1 MKYQRSILHS
11 WISTFHFLMTIQES
25 VISLVLKSASFKR
38 QVRHKRWS
46 LIICWPSGPESWHS
60 IHVYMLTI
68 SCWLLL
74 LCPHIVIVVW
84 TLDDQNDENCAFMVL
99 TFIPLYSS
107 LIIWHWGVGERT
119 MTDDSCVGD
128 MRRVLC
134 IIWSLGWTLHEGNDE
149 HLPILVTHTHRYLP
163 QLPYQN
169 NIQHANTHSRYHP
182 YPSRHT
188 FTAIIYGNGQHQP
201 IDTLHNY
208 HIRTTCGHTLA
219 LQARGGLE
227 SESCIKL
234 LIRERIGGSLVS
246 FNHVQVS
253 F

>member
-1 MKYQRSILHS
+1 
-11 WISTFHFLMTIQES
+11 
-25 VISLVLKSASFKR
+25 
-38 QVRHKRWS
+38 
-46 LIICWPSGPESWHS
+46 
-60 IHVYMLTI
+60 
-68 SCWLLL
+68 
-74 LCPHIVIVVW
+74 
-84 TLDDQNDENCAFMVL
+84 
-99 TFIPLYSS
+99 
-107 LIIWHWGVGERT
+107 
-119 MTDDSCVGD
+119 

-208 HIRTTCGHTLA
+208 HIRTTCGLTLT

-234 LIRERIGGSLVS
+234 LMRERIGGSLVWL
-246 FNHVQVS
+246 NHVQVS
-253 F
+253 FWLPTFLSCQVQPPFLDVGYIRSVEGVWHDGKTIHGITHAHLWKKDDFSVKDD